1 VRVLMLHNRYR
12 LPGGEERAVGDI
24 SALLAANGHQ
34 VELLERSSGE
44 AGRRRAAQALVVGGE
59 DPGEVS
65 DRVRRF
71 KPDVVHIHNIHPLFG
86 WRALAAAKAGGA
98 RTVFHL
104 HNFRLFCAIG
114 VAYRDGAV
122 CFRCR
127 GRDTRPGLR
136 FRCRGSTG
144 EAVAYAIGLHIQQP
158 RLFQFTD
165 RFITVSEAH
174 SRRLFELGL
183 QAAPTRTLS
192 NFARTRDL
200 ASGTRAGDGAYALA
214 SGRLVE
220 EKGFDTAIAA
230 ARQAAVP
237 LIIAG
242 DGPDQDRLRGLA
254 AGGDVRFTGRVA
266 EPALAELRRGAGMVL
281 IPSRSEE
288 AFPYAGLDALAAGV
302 PVLASGHGG
311 LPELV
316 GSESVLA
323 ADDRQAWARRV
334 RQLWDDPQE
343 RRRLGSAGL
352 ERVRSRFSE
361 RAYLEAL
368 IDIYSGDR

>member
-1 VRVLMLHNRYR
+1 MRVLMLHNRYR

-24 SALLAANGHQ
+24 MALLQANGHE
-34 VELLERSSGE
+34 VEVLERSSGE
-44 AGRRRAAQALVVGGE
+44 AGRRRAAQALVLGGD

-65 DRVRRF
+65 DRLRRF
-71 KPDVVHIHNIHPLFG
+71 KPDVVHVHNIHPLFG
-86 WRALAAAKAGGA
+86 WRALAAAKAAGV

-122 CFRCR
+122 CYRCR

-144 EAVAYAIGLHIQQP
+144 EAVAYAIGLHTQQP

-165 RFITVSEAH
+165 RFITVSQAH
-174 SRRLFELGL
+174 ARRLFELGL
-183 QAAPTRTLS
+183 PAAPTRTLR
-192 NFARTRDL
+192 NFARARDL
-200 ASGTRAGDGAYALA
+200 ASGSRAGDGAYALV

-230 ARQAAVP
+230 AREAAVP

-242 DGPDQDRLRGLA
+242 DGPDRDRLRSLA
-254 AGGDVRFTGRVA
+254 AGGDVRFTGRLPEA
-266 EPALAELRRGAGMVL
+266 ELAELRRGAGLVL
-281 IPSRSEE
+281 IPSRWEE

-302 PVLASGHGG
+302 PVLASRRGG

-316 GSESVLA
+316 GSESGLV
-323 ADDRQAWARRV
+323 ADDRGAWARRV
-334 RQLWDDPQE
+334 RQLWDDPQG
-343 RRRLGSAGL
+343 RRRMGLAGL
-352 ERVRSRFSE
+352 ERVRSQFSE
-361 RAYLEAL
+361 RPYLEAL
-368 IDIYSGDR
+368 IEIYGGDR